1 MQSPLFINVRKA
13 RALCVAL
20 CGAVL
25 ALLLLGGL
33 LYLAQPPVAHAQHA
47 PDQVDAPDIVGG
59 IEATPGAWPW
69 QVALV
74 YAYYGDDYSGQFCGG
89 TLIDPQWVLT
99 AAHCAD
105 SERPGDVEVA
115 LGKHRLSVAEGE
127 HISIT
132 EVIIHPEYNG
142 GIGSADLA
150 LLRLSRPS
158 TRTVLPLDLA
168 VDGNVE
174 ARALQATVIGWG
186 QYEQGKA
193 DALRQVALPF
203 FSHDRCQEIYSEVTD
218 GMVCAGFTNGGK
230 NACFGDSGGPMM
242 IPVAAAPGWK
252 QVGIV
257 SWGPYSCGSAER
269 PAVYTRVSAY
279 QPWIADCLVDPNG
292 RICAGWDAN
301 EPDNT
306 PAQAHLLVIDSPAQT
321 LTLSSQSDS
330 DWFSFAATAGQKYQ
344 FDALVPTTM
353 WGDTILWLYDSDG
366 KTALALGDSYR
377 PPYDFGLGDHDTLRW
392 QAPHSGTFYLQVE
405 SRWQG
410 RRVDYQIKGATYA
423 VDLFMP
429 IVARPYEYGTIPVT
443 VVVPIATPVVQTL
456 PAIQTPAP

>member
-1 MQSPLFINVRKA
+1 MQSPFFRYAHRTSVFGGLT
-13 RALCVAL
+13 
-20 CGAVL
+20 L
-25 ALLLLGGL
+25 ALLLFGGL
-33 LYLAQPPVAHAQHA
+33 LYLLQPTAVYAQLS
-47 PDQVDAPDIVGG
+47 PDQVDTPDIVGG
-59 IEATPGAWPW
+59 VEATPGAWPW

-74 YAYYGDDYSGQFCGG
+74 YRYYGNDYSGQFCGG

-105 SERPGDVEVA
+105 SERIQDVEVA
-115 LGKHRLSVAEGE
+115 LGKHRLSLAEGE

-174 ARALQATVIGWG
+174 VRALQATVTGWG

-203 FSHDRCQEIYSEVTD
+203 FSFARCQEIYTEVTD
-218 GMVCAGFTNGGK
+218 GMLCAGFTNGGK
-230 NACFGDSGGPMM
+230 NACFGDSGGPLM
-242 IPVAAAPGWK
+242 IPTTAAPGWK
-252 QVGIV
+252 QAGIV

-269 PAVYTRVSAY
+269 PAVYTRISAY
-279 QPWIADCLVDPNG
+279 EPWITDCLVDPTG

-301 EPDNT
+301 EPDNA
-306 PAQAHLLVIDSPAQT
+306 PAQAHPMVIDSSAQT
-321 LTLSSQSDS
+321 LTLSSQNDS
-330 DWFSFAATAGQKYQ
+330 DWFSFTATAGQKYQ
-344 FDALVPTTM
+344 FDAIVPTTVR
-353 WGDTILWLYDSDG
+353 GDTILWLYDSDG

-377 PPYDFGLGDHDTLRW
+377 SPYEFWLGDHDILRW
-392 QAPHSGTFYLQVE
+392 QAPYSGTFYLQVE
-405 SRWQG
+405 SRWLG

-429 IVARPYEYGTIPVT
+429 LVARPYDYWSIPVAEGF
-443 VVVPIATPVVQTL
+443 PIPTPTPIVQTL
-456 PAIQTPAP
+456 PASQTPEP